1 MEIMGLGMSLNDGT
15 KCSADKDASRTG
27 PDVTLLPK
35 SPNSPWCKF
44 GFVNRKF
51 LRCQQ
56 SCFMESACE
65 DGDAPGAGET
75 KRLVDRAGGVGASCE
90 ASVLSELNELLRSPV
105 RVQNTLAGARLAAL
119 QAAMPICFSSRRMVL
134 PRDRGSLFFRE
145 IDLNGRQPT
154 LLAIFI

>member
-1 MEIMGLGMSLNDGT
+1 MAIMGLGMSSNDGT

-35 SPNSPWCKF
+35 SPSSRSLDREQNI
-44 GFVNRKF
+44 
-51 LRCQQ
+51 LRCNRVVSWNQRVKMGTRQ
-56 SCFMESACE
+56 EWE
-65 DGDAPGAGET
+65 KQKE
-75 KRLVDRAGGVGASCE
+75 LVERAGGVGASCE

-154 LLAIFI
+154 LLPIFI

>member
-35 SPNSPWCKF
+35 SPSSRSLDREQNI
-44 GFVNRKF
+44 
-51 LRCQQ
+51 LRCNRVVSWNQRVKMGTRQ
-56 SCFMESACE
+56 EWE
-65 DGDAPGAGET
+65 KQKE
-75 KRLVDRAGGVGASCE
+75 LVERAGGVGASCE